1 MGEASH
7 PGPEGGEP
15 PRLATINR
23 VPVGGN
29 APRSCSIRLTP
40 QGGAWIWIVHSSP
53 PLRVAGRK
61 TPAEA
66 LQKWLQKFQEY
77 ILPDSQAVLREL
89 HDQWQAHPIPP
100 PPPKASAGHRAR
112 SAPPSTT
119 HSEEGNLSFG
129 DTGDSQADSPEP
141 PSQQSRSNRRV
152 CKKAPPPPFAID
164 PAPPAPKEEAARQPI
179 SSNGGRSN
187 AQDTLT
193 WDQIS
198 ELARKPMSVERYLP
212 RPCKGLF
219 EQVLARC
226 LTDEGSSNNP
236 MPGIGDYTFI
246 LPKLILCK
254 NLDRT
259 LTYNQK
265 IKHISRNCQTALRD
279 EWHALWEQAIHTP
292 SPTFRR
298 LGENDNVIGEGGL
311 SRDTARSL
319 YAAAQRGQLGKAW
332 KQLRTPPPMSVTS
345 EVWAQAKQKLCPLG
359 DDRPDIPMFAAP
371 GDWQPTLGEF
381 KKALSRLKIGK
392 AQDLGGWSSEL
403 LQHSLHTPYLRDLG
417 HKWVVNM
424 AVATNLHARRS
435 ELLHATK
442 LVALDKGGGS

>member
-1 MGEASH
+1 MPGNVAVVYTAPSPIPSGLPESGTLSDSLRSSCGLHLLSSDPPLSLILGGPLWLVGFSLSSVRRMPPLHSPTCSRDSVRQHLPLHGTLSLHVFAIAQVRAMPFRPRARLDGSPCARVVSTWGYRGIRVGEASH

-112 SAPPSTT
+112 SAPPSTVQHDDGSMNT
-119 HSEEGNLSFG
+119 GGN
-129 DTGDSQADSPEP
+129 GDSQADSPDSL
-141 PSQQSRSNRRV
+141 SQQSRSNRRV
-152 CKKAPPPPFAID
+152 CKKAPPPSHEGNN
-164 PAPPAPKEEAARQPI
+164 PPVPQEDAARQNT
-179 SSNGGRSN
+179 SSGGESCN
-187 AQDTLT
+187 PPVVLT

-198 ELARKPMSVERYLP
+198 ELARKPMAVERHLP

-226 LTDEGSSNNP
+226 LQSEGPSNNP
-236 MPGIGDYTFI
+236 VPGIGDYTFI

-254 NLDRT
+254 NYDRT

-265 IKHISRNCQTALRD
+265 IKTHLAELSD
-279 EWHALWEQAIHTP
+279 S
-292 SPTFRR
+292 SP
-298 LGENDNVIGEGGL
+298 E
-311 SRDTARSL
+311 
-319 YAAAQRGQLGKAW
+319 
-332 KQLRTPPPMSVTS
+332 
-345 EVWAQAKQKLCPLG
+345 
-359 DDRPDIPMFAAP
+359 
-371 GDWQPTLGEF
+371 
-381 KKALSRLKIGK
+381 
-392 AQDLGGWSSEL
+392 
-403 LQHSLHTPYLRDLG
+403 
-417 HKWVVNM
+417 
-424 AVATNLHARRS
+424 
-435 ELLHATK
+435 
-442 LVALDKGGGS
+442 